1 MSERCVSPLL
11 AAAMNPRRLLGRRLE
26 DGFEDGD
33 VLLEDD
39 RRDGEVS
46 LQLVGALTELLR
58 QVGHVLPLL
67 DLVEELYQ
75 AAGRRQ
81 RGCIVTTNPS
91 TTCSVTEAKATV
103 SSRETSENQQ
113 VLSRTNRKRQFFIRN
128 CTDSH
133 IKCQKKKV

>member
-1 MSERCVSPLL
+1 
-11 AAAMNPRRLLGRRLE
+11 MNTRRLLRRRLE

-39 RRDGEVS
+39 RRNGEVS

-58 QVGHVLPLL
+58 QVGHVLPLF

-81 RGCIVTTNPS
+81 
-91 TTCSVTEAKATV
+91 
-103 SSRETSENQQ
+103 
-113 VLSRTNRKRQFFIRN
+113 
-128 CTDSH
+128 
-133 IKCQKKKV
+133 